1 MPNIKLEETGVKRTE
16 SSSRKGDLAEYYAV
30 TWLWDNG
37 YEVIQNAG
45 CSGPIDII
53 AMDSKG
59 EIILIDV
66 KTAQIDK
73 RPELKG
79 DLAEHNY
86 GSSGCG
92 RTKRQIKLGVKLLL
106 FNSKTRELRFVNHEK
121 TKLKELHEGEQLEI
135 F

>member
-1 MPNIKLEETGVKRTE
+1 MKHINLKNTE
-16 SSSRKGDLAEYYAV
+16 DRGRKGDFAEFYAV

-37 YEVIQNAG
+37 YEVFQNAG
-45 CSGPIDII
+45 CDGPIDII
-53 AMDSKG
+53 AMNSKG

>member
-37 YEVIQNAG
+37 YEVFQNAG
-45 CSGPIDII
+45 CDGPIDII
-53 AMDSKG
+53 AMNSKG

-66 KTAQIDK
+66 KTAQLDK
-73 RPELKG
+73 RPELNDPSYTDGAKSNG
-79 DLAEHNY
+79 A
-86 GSSGCG
+86 
-92 RTKRQIKLGVKLLL
+92 RTKRQIELGVKFLL

-121 TKLKELHEGEQLEI
+121 TKSKELHEGEQLEI
-135 F
+135 L